1 MIKEYYIISGESRI
15 GPYDVVA
22 VIKKIRNGSITA
34 DTTID
39 ILGKGNPL
47 PAGEISELVDFFLEK
62 DDPEEYVAPV
72 FVPKK
77 LDINTVLNSGFY
89 FLQKVPSSTI
99 FSGSFVLISILFLL
113 MINSL
118 PDVIKVLSCAPA
130 IAILYFIMSLYEMS
144 ILRMTRGQPADT
156 AYILK
161 KAAPIAGRLIK
172 MSFIIS
178 FPLILAFMFIIISD
192 GLVMNIA
199 ILFLIAIGL
208 FVLTIYSFVPFLIMD
223 QNYELLEAMSASK
236 HAVFRGGIDN
246 FAVILTL
253 NAINFIMG
261 ALFILPLTISLPVTI
276 CAMGEVY
283 DEMF

>member
-22 VIKKIRNGSITA
+22 VIKKIRNGSISA
-34 DTTID
+34 DTTIE
-39 ILGKGNPL
+39 IFGKGNPL
-47 PAGEISELVDFFLEK
+47 PAGEISELADFFVET
-62 DDPEEYVAPV
+62 DEPEDYVVPV

-77 LDINTVLNSGFY
+77 LDITAVLNSGFF

-118 PDVIKVLSCAPA
+118 PDVLKVIACAPVV
-130 IAILYFIMSLYEMS
+130 AILYFIMSLYEMA

-156 AYILK
+156 SYILK
-161 KAAPIAGRLIK
+161 KALPIAGRLIK

-178 FPLILAFMFIIISD
+178 FPLILAFMFIIIGE
-192 GLVMNIA
+192 GLLMNFA

-223 QNYELLEAMSASK
+223 QNYDLLEAMSASTK
-236 HAVFRGGIDN
+236 AVFRGGIDN

-253 NAINFIMG
+253 NAINFVTG